1 MRVDVSD
8 QSFHAMIEYIMVI
21 LKKLIFAPIFLLV
34 FALLIYQLSP
44 ILKSYDFI
52 FSLSITTLIDLIGI
66 SALILFSSFLFAL
79 FATIASDLSLILLV
93 AIIASAVP
101 FIFIPQPL
109 VLVFVVAIFVGLL
122 LTSLSLDNALKTYL
136 TFRSEVILGPAIRL
150 LSTLFILSFCIIYFL
165 QINKTIAKD
174 GFQIPD
180 SLIETALKVAS
191 PNLPAVTESP
201 DLPRASIPAEQ
212 LELLKKNPDLLRQA
226 GLDPKILD
234 TLNQPK
240 SQKAPQNLTQDLIKQ
255 TVKDQIQNFLK
266 PYINFVPAAL
276 AILLFLTLQSL
287 TSIINLL
294 IYPLLWIIFFI
305 LEATG
310 FIKFEIEQ
318 RPVKK
323 LVV

>member
-1 MRVDVSD
+1 MSD
-8 QSFHAMIEYIMVI
+8 QSFHAMMKYIMVM
-21 LKKLIFAPIFLLV
+21 LKKLIFAPIFLIV
-34 FALLIYQLSP
+34 FTLLIYQLNP
-44 ILKSYDFI
+44 ILKSYDYI

-66 SALILFSSFLFAL
+66 STLILFSSLLFAL

-109 VLVFVVAIFVGLL
+109 VLVFVVAIFVGFL

-136 TFRSEVILGPAIRL
+136 TFKSEAILGPAIRL

-191 PNLPAVTESP
+191 PNLPTVTESP
-201 DLPRASIPAEQ
+201 DLPQASIPAEQ
-212 LELLKKNPDLLRQA
+212 LELLKKNPDLLKQS

-234 TLNQPK
+234 TLSQSK
-240 SQKAPQNLTQDLIKQ
+240 STKPQDLTNNLIKQ
-255 TVKDQIQNFLK
+255 TVKDQMQNFIK
-266 PYINFVPAAL
+266 PYLDFIPAIL
-276 AILLFLTLQSL
+276 TLLLFLTLQSL
-287 TSIINLL
+287 TALINILV
-294 IYPLLWIIFFI
+294 YPLLWVTFFI
-305 LEATG
+305 LEKTG
-310 FIKFEIEQ
+310 FVKFVIEE